1 MNHERGE
8 QMGLRVTRT
17 ARELGLVE
25 SDLER
30 LARAHRAAMAVRNEL
45 ARDDHDPA
53 YLHPGR
59 SALILLQD
67 VAETDAEVV
76 AAAMVVDSQSP
87 EWAPAPAEIGD
98 PGVATLAGEVPVS
111 GADDLA
117 ERLVVGDDRLRRVAL
132 AERLD
137 HLRHAHLWDD
147 FDARRAAHREAEAIY
162 APVAERTHPVLARRY
177 AWWCRMFG
185 ARHLR

>member
-1 MNHERGE
+1 MKPERGE
-8 QMGLRVTRT
+8 QMGVRVART
-17 ARELGLVE
+17 AEEAGVPAADRA
-25 SDLER
+25 R
-30 LARAHRAAMAVRNEL
+30 LARIHAAAMAIRSGR
-45 ARDDHDPA
+45 AADDHDPA

-67 VAETDAEVV
+67 VGETDADVLG
-76 AAAMVVDSQSP
+76 AAMAVDSQTP
-87 EWAPAPAEIGD
+87 DWAPNPGDLAD
-98 PGVATLAGEVPVS
+98 PGVEALALAVPPS
-111 GADDLA
+111 GAEDLA

-137 HLRHAHLWDD
+137 HLRHAHLWPDL
-147 FDARRAAHREAEAIY
+147 DARRAAHSEAAEVY
-162 APVAERTHPVLARRY
+162 ARVAARTHPVLARRY